1 MYTEFYGF
9 SARPFDL
16 TPDPRYLVTTDI
28 HREALSN
35 LEYAILSRKGIT
47 LLVGEAG
54 TGKTTVIRAAIERQ
68 PARVHCVHIHNPAL
82 TRAEFVTILG
92 AQFALSDVARTSKA
106 DMLLELERLLRQ
118 RQDVNE
124 TSVLVVDE
132 AQSLPFDL
140 LDEIRLLTNIET
152 NSEKLLSLVIAGQPE
167 IAERFNDP
175 SFRQLKQRI
184 ALRCELRPLNVNES
198 VAYIAGRIRAA
209 GGVPSHIFTREAVL
223 LIHEYSGGI
232 PRTINVIADN
242 ALLGGLA
249 AQQKPVG
256 MQLVR
261 DVCRD
266 FDIAAPAPKVPR
278 AAPAPT
284 ARGAA
289 APTARGAPAP
299 TARGARPLSASE
311 ERLLDSALPEPDRG
325 AATAHRGPATFD
337 PTRGD
342 ETPAPRR
349 RITRREKIANWAAP
363 AMGALGLKRR

>member
-266 FDIAAPAPKVPR
+266 FDIAAPPPKVPR

-289 APTARGAPAP
+289 AP

>member
-1 MYTEFYGF
+1 MYEQFYGF
-9 SARPFDL
+9 SERPFDL
-16 TPDPRYLVTTDI
+16 TPDPRYLVATDI

-82 TRAEFVTILG
+82 TRAEFVTILA
-92 AQFALSDVARTSKA
+92 AQFALSDTARTSKA
-106 DMLLELERLLRQ
+106 DLLLELEQLLRR
-118 RQDVNE
+118 RQGENE

-167 IAERFNDP
+167 IAERFNSP

-184 ALRCELRPLNVNES
+184 ALRCELRPLIVNES

-209 GGVPSHIFTREAVL
+209 GGVPSQIFTREAVL
-223 LIHEYSGGI
+223 LIHEHSGGI

-249 AQQKPVG
+249 GQQKPVG

-266 FDIAAPAPKVPR
+266 FDIATPRVTAAR
-278 AAPAPT
+278 AARPPT
-284 ARGAA
+284 G
-289 APTARGAPAP
+289 P
-299 TARGARPLSASE
+299 RGARPISASE
-311 ERLLDSALPEPDRG
+311 QRMLDSALPESDRES
-325 AATAHRGPATFD
+325 AEISD
-337 PTRGD
+337 PSRGD
-342 ETPAPRR
+342 GTPEQPEST
-349 RITRREKIANWAAP
+349 TRREKIANWAAP
-363 AMGALGLKRR
+363 AISALGLRKR

>member
-1 MYTEFYGF
+1 MYEQLYGF
-9 SARPFDL
+9 NARPFDL
-16 TPDPRYLVTTDI
+16 TPDPRYLVATDI

-118 RQDVNE
+118 RQDMNE

-152 NSEKLLSLVIAGQPE
+152 NSEKLLSLIIAGQPE
-167 IAERFNDP
+167 IADRFN
-175 SFRQLKQRI
+175 SASLRQFKQRI
-184 ALRCELRPLNVNES
+184 ALRCELRPLNQNES
-198 VAYIAGRIRAA
+198 VTYIAGRIRAA
-209 GGVPSHIFTREAVL
+209 GGVPGETFTREAVL
-223 LIHEYSGGI
+223 LIHEYSRGI

-249 AQQKPVG
+249 AQQRPVG
-256 MQLVR
+256 SQLVR

-266 FDIAAPAPKVPR
+266 FHIAAPA
-278 AAPAPT
+278 APAKT
-284 ARGAA
+284 AGRNAA
-289 APTARGAPAP
+289 LPPAP
-299 TARGARPLSASE
+299 PRRELSLSASE
-311 ERLLDSALPEPDRG
+311 QHMLDSALPESGRKSTGSAPIRE
-325 AATAHRGPATFD
+325 TASPARRGP
-337 PTRGD
+337 
-342 ETPAPRR
+342 E
-349 RITRREKIANWAAP
+349 TRREKIANWAAP
-363 AMGALGLKRR
+363 AISALGLKRR

>member
-1 MYTEFYGF
+1 MYEQLYGF
-9 SARPFDL
+9 NARPFDL
-16 TPDPRYLVTTDI
+16 TPDPRYLVATDI

-82 TRAEFVTILG
+82 TRAEFVTILA
-92 AQFALSDVARTSKA
+92 AQFALSDTARTSKA
-106 DMLLELERLLRQ
+106 DLLLELEQLLRR
-118 RQDVNE
+118 RQDENE

-167 IAERFNDP
+167 IGERFNSP

-266 FDIAAPAPKVPR
+266 FDIATPRVTAAR
-278 AAPAPT
+278 AARPATAPT
-284 ARGAA
+284 G
-289 APTARGAPAP
+289 P
-299 TARGARPLSASE
+299 RGARPLSASE
-311 ERLLDSALPEPDRG
+311 QRVLDSALPESDRESVISDPI
-325 AATAHRGPATFD
+325 RGGDESSERRD
-337 PTRGD
+337 PT
-342 ETPAPRR
+342 
-349 RITRREKIANWAAP
+349 TRREKIANWAAP
-363 AMGALGLKRR
+363 AISALGLKRR